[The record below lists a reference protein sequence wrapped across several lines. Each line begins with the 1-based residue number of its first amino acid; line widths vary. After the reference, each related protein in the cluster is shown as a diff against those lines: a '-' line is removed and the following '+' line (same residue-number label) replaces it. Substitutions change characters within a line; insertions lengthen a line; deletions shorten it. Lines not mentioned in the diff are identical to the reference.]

1 MVLLSQVTPRY
12 VNIKQLEED
21 CGGNKMQAG
30 VCSICVDD
38 EYERVGVGDDTE
50 EIHNHVS
57 KEYEPE
63 ETYIIPNAVP
73 VDQHHETPSSCQM
86 SGENQGF

>member
-1 MVLLSQVTPRY
+1 
-12 VNIKQLEED
+12 
-21 CGGNKMQAG
+21 MQAG

-57 KEYEPE
+57 EEYEPE
-63 ETYIIPNAVP
+63 ETYIVLNGVP
-73 VDQHHETPSSCQM
+73 VDQHQETPSPCHIT
-86 SGENQGF
+86 GETQGFLQRVTG